1 MSGET
6 MNAIVLRGFGGP
18 EVMGLG
24 RVPMPEPG
32 PEDILVRVRASAL
45 NRADTLQRMGLY
57 PAPPGDSE
65 ILGLE
70 LAGEVVRW
78 GSSVSGFAEGQ
89 RVFGLVGGG
98 GYAEYA
104 LIDHKMAMPIPDGW
118 DFLQAAAVPEVFFT
132 AHETLFVLG
141 ALAEGDAVLIHAG
154 GSGVGTAAIQ
164 VASRLG
170 SRVMATAGT
179 PEKCAACEELG
190 AERCVNYREEDFV
203 EAAKEFGGGKAG
215 DNGVNVILD
224 MVGGDYVARN
234 IRALARD
241 GRLVNI
247 AYLKGSKV
255 EVDLLPVMLKRLTLT
270 GSTLRPQSVE
280 RKGEIADA
288 LKRRVWPLIESGE
301 IRPVIHATFPL
312 HEAADAHRLMESGVH
327 IGKIVLRA

>member
-1 MSGET
+1 MPET
-6 MNAIVLRGFGGP
+6 MTCIEIVEPGGP
-18 EVMGLG
+18 DALQPVT
-24 RVPMPEPG
+24 RPVPRPG
-32 PEDILVRVRASAL
+32 PGEVLVKVAAAGINRPDIL
-45 NRADTLQRMGLY
+45 QRQGGY
-57 PAPPGDSE
+57 PPPPGASD
-65 ILGLE
+65 IPGLE
-70 LAGEVVRW
+70 IAGHVAARGTGVDGW
-78 GSSVSGFAEGQ
+78 KEGDALCA
-89 RVFGLVGGG
+89 LVAGG
-98 GYAEYA
+98 GYAEYCTA
-104 LIDHKMAMPIPDGW
+104 PVPQCLPLPAGLDMVAGAAIP
-118 DFLQAAAVPEVFFT
+118 ETFFT
-132 AHETLFVLG
+132 VWTNVYERARLEAGETFLV
-141 ALAEGDAVLIHAG
+141 HG
-154 GSGVGTAAIQ
+154 GSSGIGTTAIQ

-327 IGKIVLRA
+327 IGKIVLQA

>member
-1 MSGET
+1 MPET
-6 MNAIVLRGFGGP
+6 MTCIEIAEPGGP
-18 EVMGLG
+18 DALQPVT
-24 RVPMPEPG
+24 RPVPRPG
-32 PEDILVRVRASAL
+32 PGEVLVKVAAAGINRPDIL
-45 NRADTLQRMGLY
+45 QRQGGY
-57 PAPPGDSE
+57 PPPPGASD
-65 ILGLE
+65 IPGLE
-70 LAGEVVRW
+70 IAGHVAARGTGVDGW
-78 GSSVSGFAEGQ
+78 KEGDALCA
-89 RVFGLVGGG
+89 LVAGG
-98 GYAEYA
+98 GYAEYCTA
-104 LIDHKMAMPIPDGW
+104 PVPQCLPLPAGLDMVAGAAIP
-118 DFLQAAAVPEVFFT
+118 ETFFT
-132 AHETLFVLG
+132 VWTNVYERARLEAGETFLV
-141 ALAEGDAVLIHAG
+141 HG
-154 GSGVGTAAIQ
+154 GSSGIGTTAIQ

-327 IGKIVLRA
+327 IGKIVLQA